1 VSHHRLRAL
10 LRKELRQMTRDRRTI
25 ILSIG
30 VPLALL
36 LLFGFA
42 VSFDIREI
50 RTAVWDR
57 DGSSASRAL
66 VRAFVSSGYF
76 REVGRPASQAAAEAV
91 LDAGKA
97 SVVLILPAGL
107 GRDLARREPTAVQI
121 LIDGSDSA
129 VSAVIQGHVRRIV
142 QEFNGDLIAA
152 RARSDPDAGLWSGL
166 PIDFRPRVLY
176 NPELKSRNF
185 MVPGLIG
192 VLLTMLGVLQ
202 TSLAI
207 ARERDLGTFDQLR
220 TTPLRAWEILVGKTL
235 PYAVVAFAN
244 AWIALGVG
252 RFLMGVPVRGSLWIF
267 TAGTA
272 LFLVAALGVGLT
284 ISAITR
290 SQSGAQTAAFL
301 GSVLPVFYLSDYMF
315 PIRNM
320 PSWLQAVTW
329 LIPARY
335 YVTVLRG
342 TLQKG
347 VGMAELSG
355 SFAALGIY
363 AAAIGAIGLI
373 AIRRAFR

>member
-1 VSHHRLRAL
+1 VHRLRAL
-10 LRKELRQMTRDRRTI
+10 LLKELRQMARDRRTI
-25 ILSIG
+25 VLSVG
-30 VPLALL
+30 VPAALL

-66 VRAFVSSGYF
+66 VRSFVSSGYF
-76 REVGRPASQAAAEAV
+76 REVGRPGSRGAAEAS
-91 LDAGKA
+91 LDAGVA
-97 SVVLILPAGL
+97 SLVLILPQGF
-107 GRDLARREPTAVQI
+107 GRDLARREPATVQI
-121 LIDGSDSA
+121 LIDGSDSS

-142 QEFNGDLIAA
+142 QEFNGRLIAA
-152 RARSDPDAGLWSGL
+152 RTRSDPEAALVTGL

-207 ARERDLGTFDQLR
+207 ARERDLGTLDQMR
-220 TTPLRAWEILVGKTL
+220 TTPLRAWEILVGKML
-235 PYAVVAFAN
+235 PYALVAFAN

-267 TAGTA
+267 AAGTV
-272 LFLVAALGVGLT
+272 LFLIGALGVGLI

-290 SQSGAQTAAFL
+290 SQSGAQSAAFL
-301 GSVLPVFYLSDYMF
+301 GSVLPVFYLSDFMF

-320 PSWLQAVTW
+320 PAWLQAVTW
-329 LIPARY
+329 LVPARY
-335 YVTVLRG
+335 YVAVLRG

-355 SFAALGIY
+355 SFVALSIY
-363 AAAIGAIGLI
+363 AVAVGAIGLL

>member
-1 VSHHRLRAL
+1 MHRLRAL
-10 LRKELRQMTRDRRTI
+10 LLKELRQMARDRRTI
-25 ILSIG
+25 VLSLAVPIG
-30 VPLALL
+30 LL

-57 DGSSASRAL
+57 DGTSESRAL
-66 VRAFVSSGYF
+66 VRAFLSSGYF
-76 REVGRPASQAAAEAV
+76 REVARPASQRGAEQT
-91 LDAGKA
+91 LDSGAA

-107 GRDLARREPTAVQI
+107 GRGLARREPAAIQI

-129 VSAVIQGHVRRIV
+129 VSAVIQGHARRIV
-142 QEFNGDLIAA
+142 QEFNGALIGA
-152 RARSDPDAGLWSGL
+152 RARSDPDAPLTAGL

-207 ARERDLGTFDQLR
+207 ARERDLGTLDQMR
-220 TTPLRAWEILVGKTL
+220 TTPLRAWEILAGKML
-235 PYAVVAFAN
+235 PYAAVAFAN

-267 TAGTA
+267 TAGTV
-272 LFLVAALGVGLT
+272 LFLVGALGVGLI
-284 ISAITR
+284 ISSITG
-290 SQSGAQTAAFL
+290 SQSGAQSAAFL
-301 GSVLPVFYLSDYMF
+301 GAVLPVFYLSDYMF

-320 PSWLQAVTW
+320 PAWLQSVTF
-329 LIPARY
+329 LVPARY
-335 YVTVLRG
+335 YVAILRG

-347 VGMAELSG
+347 VGMAEMSG
-355 SFAALGIY
+355 SFAALAIY
-363 AAAIGAIGLI
+363 AAAIGTLGLV
-373 AIRRAFR
+373 AIRRVFR